1 MASTSSNQETS
12 KQVATGESLQ
22 IKGRTMKLERWQ
34 LTVQVDIINY
44 INAPDLNGYFK
55 MLTGP
60 TYENLVRYFWVRA
73 EIYDLHVARLEEHER
88 VLIDP
93 TLEGKTR
100 EELGLKPFTCTEIR

>member
-1 MASTSSNQETS
+1 
-12 KQVATGESLQ
+12 
-22 IKGRTMKLERWQ
+22 MKLERWQ

-55 MLTGP
+55 MLNGP

-100 EELGLKPFTCTEIR
+100 EELGLKPFTCTEIRSNVMGRKSR